1 MATGDPNNPKQ
12 FLPISQALQ
21 KLLSEAE
28 MGELF
33 KVFAF
38 TKNLRA
44 IFPLAEDLSILP
56 GLGGRNRL
64 AE

>member
-1 MATGDPNNPKQ
+1 
-12 FLPISQALQ
+12 
-21 KLLSEAE
+21 

-38 TKNLRA
+38 TKNLHA